1 MKKIFLLVLALTC
14 QILISTEVQAETKT
28 CEQLG
33 SFQAIVNCAMERHPE
48 IQRQESMQNIG
59 LSLEKQ
65 ASQRI
70 NPEIDDQS
78 VFGNNLNQSVSTHQI
93 NLAHTFELGGK
104 RPARMEAAKAESSN
118 IVSQALHIKEE
129 VFMTTVKT
137 LYRIRQVHAEMK
149 ILDEALETF
158 GKIQKQFKSRPRLG
172 PEQEVSLSVFQLAQ
186 GDYQLRKN
194 ELQTEESQLENSI
207 ELSIGQPFPHNDSV
221 LPMMKKEWPVIQ
233 MQDSEFRGSA
243 IGIAQSEMNLAQAKL
258 EMAKSEAW
266 PNLKLGPSAQQT
278 SDGVSSYWQ
287 YGFNV
292 SLPLPLYQTNSA
304 GKKVAALELSR
315 ARQNMELTRKELSS
329 QKKILI
335 MQYQNAVQSL
345 QQSVSSREIEQRH
358 KKIDQLFER
367 GVVTSSLVIEAHRQ
381 MLDFTKNQHNQE
393 VNALEAWMKICA
405 LEGKLFEGVL

>member
-1 MKKIFLLVLALTC
+1 MFLLVLALVC
-14 QILISTEVQAETKT
+14 QNLISTEVQAQTKT
-28 CEQLG
+28 CEQPS

-48 IQRQESMQNIG
+48 IQRQESMKNIG

-78 VFGNNLNQSVSTHQI
+78 VFGNNQNQSVSSHQI

-104 RPARMEAAKAESSN
+104 RPARMNAAKAEASN

-129 VFMTTVKT
+129 VYIRTVKT
-137 LYRIRQVHAEMK
+137 MYRIRQVHTEMK
-149 ILDEALETF
+149 ILNEALETF
-158 GKIQKQFKSRPRLG
+158 GKIQQQFKSRPRLG

-207 ELSIGQPFPHNDSV
+207 ELSIGQTFPHNDAV
-221 LPMMKKEWPVIQ
+221 LPVMKKEWPVIETQ
-233 MQDSEFRGSA
+233 EPEFRGSA
-243 IGIAQSEMNLAQAKL
+243 IGIAQSEMNLAQARL
-258 EMAKSEAW
+258 NIAKSEAW

-278 SDGVSSYWQ
+278 SDGLTSYWT

-304 GKKVAALELSR
+304 GKKIAALELTR

-329 QKKILI
+329 EKKILI
-335 MQYQNAVQSL
+335 IQYQNAVLAL
-345 QQSVSSREIEQRH
+345 QQAVSSREIEQRH

-393 VNALEAWMKICA
+393 VNALDAWMKIHA
-405 LEGKLFEGVL
+405 LEGKLFEGDL